1 MLELLFLLLPLA
13 AVYGYYMGRSSL
25 RAKKLSSK
33 NRHSS
38 TYLRGVEYLLSN
50 DQDKAVDNF
59 IAYLNASDPTVET
72 RLALGNL
79 LRQRGEFDRA
89 IALHEKMV
97 EDREVDEIERELAL
111 LELAKDFL
119 NAGVFNK
126 AEELLT
132 QLVTIPRQ
140 RVQSAKL
147 LLKLYER
154 EGDYKQ
160 ALAVADE
167 HKEEIGDFIK
177 GRMAEYWCE
186 LGVRSANKGD
196 VAEAESCFRKALSCD
211 GSCVRARLETAELML
226 RRSRNSEA
234 LVLIKEAYAVDPS
247 CSLLC
252 LELLQRCFANKADP
266 DYRFALE
273 DLVHRTSSAQAMAE
287 LVRCTEQSSGTDDAE
302 AMLLKFLHDKPN
314 LKLFSALMEL
324 RSHRLDAQENEALMQ
339 LKSLIDA
346 QIVQSPRFSC
356 RKCGFESSVMF
367 WQCPS
372 CRGWETMKTK
382 NGIDGD

>member
-13 AVYGYYMGRSSL
+13 AAYGYYMGRSSL
-25 RAKKLSSK
+25 RAKRLSSK
-33 NRHSS
+33 NRHNS

-50 DQDKAVDNF
+50 NHDKAVENF
-59 IAYLNASDPTVET
+59 IAYLNASDPTFET

-89 IALHEKMV
+89 IALHEKMAG
-97 EDREVDEIERELAL
+97 ENDADEIEKELSL
-111 LELAKDFL
+111 LELARDFL
-119 NAGVFNK
+119 SAGVFNR
-126 AEELLT
+126 AEDLLK

-140 RVQSAKL
+140 RKQSAKL
-147 LLKLYER
+147 LLKVYER

-160 ALAVADE
+160 AIAIASE
-167 HKEEIGDFIK
+167 HKEEIGKEIK
-177 GRMAEYWCE
+177 SRLAQYWCE
-186 LGVRSANKGD
+186 IGIRSTTQDQGS
-196 VAEAESCFRKALSCD
+196 EAEECFKKALVCD
-211 GSCVRARLETAELML
+211 QNCERARIELAEIML
-226 RRSRNSEA
+226 QKSRNTEA
-234 LVLIKEAYAVDPS
+234 LKFIKEAYAQDSS

-252 LELLQRCFANKADP
+252 LDLLRRCFVNKADP
-266 DYRFALE
+266 NYRFALE
-273 DLVHRTSSAQAMAE
+273 DLVHRTSSAEAMAE
-287 LVRCTEQSSGTDDAE
+287 LVRCVEQSSGVADAE
-302 AMLLKFLHDKPN
+302 AMLMTFLHDKPN

-324 RSHRLDAQENEALMQ
+324 RSHRLDAEENDALMQ

-346 QIVQSPRFSC
+346 QIVQRPKYSC

-372 CRGWETMKTK
+372 CRSWETLKPK